1 MHCWGDLRVRLYHTN
16 LGLRTVVVRW
26 TVYEKGPVSS
36 LNAVILGADNDPPSY
51 LLIKSLPSERP
62 VITRRGKK
70 FESLKVHSRRLS
82 WMYDDNAP
90 SLSTRTSVQI
100 QRIYA
105 PKSRWKEA
113 DIVGAAN
120 GETILRHS
128 LPLTRLPKNSDGIVS
143 KTYLWVI
150 TFQLTAI
157 VTCLTQKLGWGH
169 GTNLDTTRWPSVVSV
184 YRRLDRVWSSTTQ
197 LSSWFWE
204 RSASVKEWDGK
215 RSHTHL

>member
-1 MHCWGDLRVRLYHTN
+1 M
-16 LGLRTVVVRW
+16 
-26 TVYEKGPVSS
+26 YEKGPVSS

-62 VITRRGKK
+62 VITRQSKNFG
-70 FESLKVHSRRLS
+70 SLKVHSQRLS
-82 WMYDDNAP
+82 WMYDDNTP

-105 PKSRWKEA
+105 PKSRWNEA

-143 KTYLWVI
+143 KI
-150 TFQLTAI
+150 
-157 VTCLTQKLGWGH
+157 C
-169 GTNLDTTRWPSVVSV
+169 S
-184 YRRLDRVWSSTTQ
+184 
-197 LSSWFWE
+197 
-204 RSASVKEWDGK
+204 
-215 RSHTHL
+215 